1 MWKIIAIQSG
11 CVTVWGVFGE
21 VLVEGAAGAAVR
33 KGGGCPALGMA
44 GSTAAAPQPR
54 AEPVSGAGSASLETC
69 LRKGKNTREE

>member
-11 CVTVWGVFGE
+11 RVTVWGVFGE
-21 VLVEGAAGAAVR
+21 VAGAAGAAVR

-54 AEPVSGAGSASLETC
+54 AEPVSGASSASLETC